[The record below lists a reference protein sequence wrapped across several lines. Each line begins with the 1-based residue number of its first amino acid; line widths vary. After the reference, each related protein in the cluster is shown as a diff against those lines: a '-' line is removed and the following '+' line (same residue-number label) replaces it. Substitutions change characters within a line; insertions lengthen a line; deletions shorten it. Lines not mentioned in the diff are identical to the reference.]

1 MAHGDKVERVLY
13 ELVRPARY
21 VTWEYFSRQR
31 LVASG
36 VLAARGR
43 PASRGLDVGCGSGA
57 PFIGLSRGAGGA
69 VGSVG
74 ILPARVEGVH
84 PQGALRTPARTAPVR
99 VLHAGA
105 R

>member
-1 MAHGDKVERVLY
+1 MARARLRSAVDLTLAHGDKVQRVLY

-43 PASRGLDVGCGSGA
+43 PASRVLDVGCGSGA
-57 PFIGLSRGAGGA
+57 MSLALSEGAGVAVVTMDCLPSRNGA
-69 VGSVG
+69 ASAQCAS
-74 ILPARVEGVH
+74 P
-84 PQGALRTPARTAPVR
+84 
-99 VLHAGA
+99 
-105 R
+105 